1 MSESLEAPYIL
12 SLDDDIDFSNLLGV
26 VFKRHNLKIITTQ
39 TVEEFV
45 THLKKSRP
53 SVCLIDINLDQGPGA
68 GFSLLQAIRNRF
80 DLSVPIII
88 LSRRKDDADISRALE
103 LGANDY
109 VSKPIDDA
117 FLLNKINQY
126 LKQEDI
132 KPLPF
137 YKVSDRDSPCLI
149 DWSNDIVQI
158 NEFGLTLQSTHF
170 IAKGTMLKVSG
181 NFIEEIF
188 GTTAP
193 VKLFV
198 NRSWIDSENHLY
210 RAYCEYD
217 YENENILNHIRS
229 YLITHTP

>member
-1 MSESLEAPYIL
+1 MSESLSTPYIL
-12 SLDDDIDFSNLLGV
+12 SLDDDIDFNNLLKA
-26 VFKRHNLKIITTQ
+26 VFKRHHLKIVTTQ

-53 SVCLIDINLDQGPGA
+53 SVCLIDINLEQGPGA
-68 GFSLLQAIRNRF
+68 GFSLLQAVRKKF

-88 LSRRKDDADISRALE
+88 LSRRKEDADIARALE

-117 FLLNKINQY
+117 FLLHKVNNY
-126 LKQEDI
+126 LKQDDI

-137 YKVSDRDSPCLI
+137 YKVTDKDSPCLI
-149 DWSNDIVQI
+149 DWTNDIIQI

-181 NFIEEIF
+181 SFVEEVF
-188 GTTAP
+188 GTSTP

-198 NRSWIDSENHLY
+198 NKSWIDSENHLY
-210 RAYCEYD
+210 KAHCEYD
-217 YENENILNHIRS
+217 YENENILNHVRS
-229 YLITHTP
+229 YLIANTP